1 MLNQL
6 WKLFTSLRLTVVCLS
21 FGILLVFLGTLA
33 QVDEGLWAAQDRW
46 FRSFFIWWGPAGAS
60 WKIPVFPG
68 GYLIGIVLLLN
79 LIAAHIKRF
88 EFSTKKLGINLTHAG
103 VILLLLG
110 QLATDMLAYE
120 SHLSFREGQT
130 RYYSEGHRE
139 YELAF
144 TRDAGPDREEAVVIP
159 EEIVA
164 ETAGQADGGK
174 ITHEKLP
181 FTVRVQKFWRNSSP
195 SFRAPMSK
203 NAPALATNGVAKN
216 FDFQEAPEAR
226 SMDDKNFPTAIIEL
240 IRPQGSLG
248 TWVVSAWSSDT
259 KTAEALRISFR
270 RQFGE
275 QLATTMIAQLTE
287 PQTVEV
293 DGVKYAFGLRPERV
307 YHEFG
312 VKLLKTTHEVY
323 PGTVTAANPQGIP
336 KNFQS
341 RVRIENPQKNESR
354 EVDIYMNNPLRYS
367 GLTFFQYQMGRD
379 EMVNAGT
386 STLQVVRNPSWITP
400 YLGCIVVG
408 VGMIVQFMYHLIHF
422 ITRRRN
428 AAVA

>member
-1 MLNQL
+1 MLDRL
-6 WKLFTSLRLTVVCLS
+6 WKILTSLRLTVVCLG

-33 QVDEGLWAAQDRW
+33 QVDEGLWAAQHRW
-46 FRSFFIWWGPAGAS
+46 FRSFFIWWGPAGAG

-68 GYLIGIVLLLN
+68 GYLVGVVLLVN

-88 EFSTKKLGINLTHAG
+88 ELSAKKLGINLTHAG
-103 VILLLLG
+103 VILLILG

-144 TRDAGPDREEAVVIP
+144 TRDAGPDREEVVAIP
-159 EEIVA
+159 LGMIA
-164 ETAGQADGGK
+164 RRQA

-181 FTVRVQKFWRNSSP
+181 FTVRVLTFWGNSSP
-195 SFRAPMSK
+195 AFRAPMMK
-203 NAPALATNGVAKN
+203 NAPSLATNGIARN
-216 FDFQEAPEAR
+216 FDFQAAPEAR
-226 SMDDKNFPTAIIEL
+226 AMDDKNFPTAVIEL
-240 IRPQGSLG
+240 LRPQGSLG
-248 TWVVSAWSSDT
+248 TWVVSAWSSDA

-270 RQFGE
+270 KQFGE

-293 DGVKYAFGLRPERV
+293 DGKKYAFALRPERV
-307 YHEFG
+307 YHDFG

-323 PGTVTAANPQGIP
+323 PGTVTAANPEGIP

-341 RVRIENPQKNESR
+341 RVRIENPQKGESR

-408 VGMIVQFMYHLIHF
+408 FGMIVQFMYHLIHF
-422 ITRRRN
+422 ITKRR
-428 AAVA
+428 AAAIA

>member
-1 MLNQL
+1 MLASL
-6 WKLFTSLRLTVVCLS
+6 WKILTSLRLTVVCLS
-21 FGILLVFLGTLA
+21 FGILLVFLGTVA

-46 FRSFFIWWGPAGAS
+46 FRSFFIWWGPAGAG
-60 WKIPVFPG
+60 WNMPVFPG
-68 GYLIGIVLLLN
+68 GYLIGVVLLVN
-79 LIAAHIKRF
+79 LICAHIKRF
-88 EFSTKKLGINLTHAG
+88 DLSAKRLGINLTHAG

-110 QLATDMLAYE
+110 QLATDMLSYE

-144 TRDAGPDREEAVVIP
+144 TRDAGPDKEEVIAIP
-159 EEIVA
+159 AEILA
-164 ETAGQADGGK
+164 RGGT

-181 FTVRVQKFWRNSSP
+181 FSVRVQTFWANSSP
-195 SFRAPMSK
+195 SFRAPMMK
-203 NAPALATNGVAKN
+203 NSPALATNGVGKN
-216 FDFQEAPEAR
+216 FDFQQAPEAR
-226 SMDDKNFPTAIIEL
+226 SMDDKSFPTAILEL
-240 IRPQGSLG
+240 AGAQGSLG
-248 TWVVSAWSSDT
+248 TWVVSAWNSDT

-275 QLATTMIAQLTE
+275 QLAATMIAQLTE
-287 PQTVEV
+287 PQSIEV
-293 DGVKYAFGLRPERV
+293 NGTKYAFGLRPERV
-307 YHEFG
+307 YHDFG
-312 VKLLKTTHEVY
+312 MKLLKTTHEVY
-323 PGTVTAANPQGIP
+323 PGTVTAANPEGIP

-341 RVRIENPQKNESR
+341 RVQIENPQKGESR
-354 EVDIYMNNPLRYS
+354 GVDIYMNNPLRYA

-379 EMVNAGT
+379 QMGTAGT

-408 VGMIVQFMYHLIHF
+408 LGMIVQFMYHLIHF
-422 ITRRRN
+422 ITKRRS